1 MFLRRR
7 PAPGATRGESPGAA
21 PLTTCYN
28 VPVPASRDHLDPA
41 GEDSFPSIRSPGATY
56 CRRCDSDVSDVPA
69 EALYC
74 PRCGLRIQRPSPAGD
89 GGDAC
94 GFSSHVTR
102 GYASAMLRLGIR
114 YEVRHNE
121 HEAVRCYGKSAHLGD
136 VTAKVRLLDV
146 ALAPQLGPAY
156 ATPKPSPPPS

>member
-1 MFLRRR
+1 M
-7 PAPGATRGESPGAA
+7 
-21 PLTTCYN
+21 
-28 VPVPASRDHLDPA
+28 
-41 GEDSFPSIRSPGATY
+41 
-56 CRRCDSDVSDVPA
+56 SDVPA

-74 PRCGLRIQRPSPAGD
+74 PRCGLRIQRPSPAS
-89 GGDAC
+89 DAG

-146 ALAPQLGPAY
+146 ALASQLERSRAPAPQRPL
-156 ATPKPSPPPS
+156 PS